1 MDAAG
6 VDLRDWID
14 AEQWRA
20 EFAPSVFRTPAA
32 WSWFKRRHREELVEA
47 GVLILGAGRVADTVH
62 AGKIAEVVQRIRQ
75 AESLSKLNA
84 TPIAA

>member
-1 MDAAG
+1 MVTTE

-32 WSWFKRRHREELVEA
+32 WSWFKRRHREALVKA
-47 GVLILGAGRVADTVH
+47 GVLNIGSGRAPDTVH
-62 AGKIAEVVQRIRQ
+62 AGKIAAVVQQIRQ
-75 AESLSKLNA
+75 AESLSRLNA
-84 TPIAA
+84 TPITA